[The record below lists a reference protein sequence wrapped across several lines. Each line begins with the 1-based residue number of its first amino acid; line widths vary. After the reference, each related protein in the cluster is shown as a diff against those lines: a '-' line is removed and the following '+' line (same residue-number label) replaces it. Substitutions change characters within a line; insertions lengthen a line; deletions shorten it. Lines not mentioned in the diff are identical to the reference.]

1 LKHRRWVD
9 ARKTHKVDGNRCN
22 INDEGVIIKA
32 VDQAR
37 RRQFDAGSDYNG
49 LQVDLVAENGAS
61 RRHIKPQRQ
70 RAIFLCELV
79 AAANFWTGASDRF
92 G

>member
-1 LKHRRWVD
+1 MKFA
-9 ARKTHKVDGNRCN
+9 ARNFTLRYR
-22 INDEGVIIKA
+22 IYLNDEGVIIKA

-70 RAIFLCELV
+70 RATFLCEPV
-79 AAANFWTGASDRF
+79 AAIARQLLDRR
-92 G
+92 